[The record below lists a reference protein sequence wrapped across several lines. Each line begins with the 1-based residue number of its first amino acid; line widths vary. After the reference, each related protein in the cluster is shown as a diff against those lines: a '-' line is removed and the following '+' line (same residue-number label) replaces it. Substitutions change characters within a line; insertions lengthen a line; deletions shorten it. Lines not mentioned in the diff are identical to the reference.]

1 MHMGLAQP
9 ISLSLSSAPSTGSST
24 AASVLN
30 AANNAAAGG
39 STGHHQTTSLLVSVP
54 VSNAG
59 AGGNQLNT
67 LNAAGNAGTT
77 AGATG
82 TATVGSA
89 AANILGANSQTTT
102 QTVVLA
108 NPQTSVGGSSLL
120 SLPIGKLYGRIQRNG
135 GSNVECHTAAQIVT
149 SGMKGL
155 GQQSIRAATPLT
167 VNTGQ
172 PGQQIQLLN
181 ISQRPRSGQL
191 PVVSSVTTPI
201 TAKQIAARVAAQQR
215 SMSGSTLKIATPI
228 TATHHNQQLG
238 QTLNVTT
245 NAAPNQ
251 LVMTT
256 KQLHLKLQQQQ
267 QQHQQ
272 QQAQQII
279 TTANQ
284 PAATQIHIQQHQQLA
299 QAQQQL
305 QQQVQV
311 QQQQQ
316 QQQQQAQQITIN
328 NSVVSSLPLPT
339 ITPPPQLTHHQSVV
353 NALASK
359 HRRRSA
365 ADLNK

>member
-1 MHMGLAQP
+1 MTLCRMIVQIPGLAQP

-120 SLPIGKLYGRIQRNG
+120 SLPI
-135 GSNVECHTAAQIVT
+135 AQIVT